1 MANQQD
7 FEQVQSNAQEEM
19 PVMQTKAVKKKKS
32 NLGKLFLAL
41 VVASGVGFGAFAVMG
56 GNVTELTGFA
66 KQEEGGMAQ
75 VAEDVAFYSAMPK
88 ITVNLLSGNGQD
100 EFVKVGA
107 VLEYSD
113 QNMEEIIFNR
123 QARIIDSFTSLL
135 RNLRVTDIKGSAGT
149 QLLREEL
156 TKRANLVLHP
166 HAINTVRFQEIIIQ

>member
-7 FEQVQSNAQEEM
+7 FEQVQNNAQAEM

-32 NLGKLFLAL
+32 NFGKLLLAL
-41 VVASGVGFGAFAVMG
+41 VIASGVGFGAYTVMG
-56 GNVTELTGFA
+56 GNVSQLTSFA
-66 KQEEGGMAQ
+66 KQDEAAVAQ
-75 VAEDVAFYSAMPK
+75 AVEDVAFYSPVPT

-113 QNMEEIIFNR
+113 QNMEEIIFTR